1 MPAPEPLPPG
11 YIRRPLPKTKTV
23 AEAIRA
29 HDAKEGKT
37 STSSVEGDENAQ
49 TKLLE
54 YNTKV
59 LERLATVTKFFDEN
73 KAADPVSPVKAK
85 DFKEFIRSHLSFI
98 NGLFVVSGTFK
109 TPTTDAAPISTEGVF
124 GNDSPLGGDPVLKKM
139 SSIHSMASLE
149 MLGDDSEAIGDT
161 LVRNVNRDDLTG
173 EPA

>member
-1 MPAPEPLPPG
+1 MPDEATPPG

-29 HDAKEGKT
+29 HEAKEGKT
-37 STSSVEGDENAQ
+37 STSSVEDDKNAQ
-49 TKLLE
+49 AALLA

-59 LERLATVTKFFDEN
+59 LERLASVTKFFDEN

-85 DFKEFIRSHLSFI
+85 DFKEFIRSHLSFV

-109 TPTTDAAPISTEGVF
+109 TPTTEAAPISTEGVF
-124 GNDSPLGGDPVLKKM
+124 GDQSPLGRDPVLKKM

-161 LVRNVNRDDLTG
+161 LVRNVNRDDMAG